1 MGHPIQFIRK
11 GAITLDNMQR
21 GTRSASPSRP
31 TQDKAPT
38 SLPVM
43 AYVPVQQLNTV
54 YDTDKALERG
64 TLFPEL
70 DKPWLGGAAR

>member
-1 MGHPIQFIRK
+1 M
-11 GAITLDNMQR
+11 
-21 GTRSASPSRP
+21 
-31 TQDKAPT
+31 QDKAPT

>member
-1 MGHPIQFIRK
+1 ME
-11 GAITLDNMQR
+11 NMYR
-21 GTRSASPSRP
+21 GSRP
-31 TQDKAPT
+31 TSSSRPVQET
-38 SLPVM
+38 MQTMLPVM
-43 AYVPVQQLNTV
+43 AYVPVQQLNAV